1 MNLETRILDL
11 LHSVRPEADFTS
23 SQDFVG
29 DGLLDS
35 FDLVTLVSEID
46 RAFALSIPGTDIL
59 PENFQNLAAIAALL
73 RRLGAA

>member
-11 LHSVRPEADFTS
+11 LHAVRPEADFTS

-46 RAFALSIPGTDIL
+46 RAFSLSVPGTDIL
-59 PENFQNLAAIAALL
+59 PENFQNLAAITALL
-73 RRLGAA
+73 RRLGTA

>member
-46 RAFALSIPGTDIL
+46 RAFSLSIPGTDIL

>member
-11 LHSVRPEADFTS
+11 LRSVRPEADFTS
-23 SQDFVG
+23 SQEFVG

-46 RAFALSIPGTDIL
+46 RAFSLSIPGTDIL
-59 PENFQNLAAIAALL
+59 PENFQNLAAITALL

>member
-11 LHSVRPEADFTS
+11 LRSVRPEADFPS

-35 FDLVTLVSEID
+35 FDLVTLVAEID
-46 RAFALSIPGTDIL
+46 RAFSLSVPGTDIL
-59 PENFQNLAAIAALL
+59 PENFRNLAAIADLL